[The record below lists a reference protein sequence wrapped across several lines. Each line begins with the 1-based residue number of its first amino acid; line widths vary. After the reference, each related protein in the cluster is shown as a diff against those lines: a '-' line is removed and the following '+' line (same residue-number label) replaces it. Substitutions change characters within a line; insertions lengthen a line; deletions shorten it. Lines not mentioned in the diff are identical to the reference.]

1 MNIVEYFGKLN
12 EEDKLTQAFLIG
24 NVLFDDIQSDINEVL
39 QKYIFNNS
47 IDNLKDNPD
56 VYILKQDEVNI
67 TKDVIKDLLNKLST
81 TSQFNNK
88 KVYII
93 DKTEYLSDTVFNAIL
108 KTLEE
113 PKEGIY
119 AILISNN
126 IDAVKPTIISR
137 CQKIFLSSSTDKL
150 ELTEEI
156 GEISNDLI
164 NSIEENGPKTIA
176 KNYKMYNIISDRDKF
191 VKVLKTMMNEYHKV
205 LKSIIE
211 GKNEDYLNKKILE
224 NNNLSSILNK
234 MLIIDNTINLMQ
246 NYLNKNLSIDRF
258 IIEMW
263 RCNI

>member
-1 MNIVEYFGKLN
+1 MNIVEYFKKLN

-24 NVLFDDIQSDINEVL
+24 NVLFDDIQNEINEVL
-39 QKYIFNNS
+39 KKYIFNNS

-56 VYILKQDEVNI
+56 VYILKQDETNI

-126 IDAVKPTIISR
+126 IDAVKPTIVSR
-137 CQKIFLSSSTDKL
+137 CQKIFLTSSTDKL
-150 ELTEEI
+150 ELNEEI
-156 GEISNDLI
+156 EEISNDLI

-191 VKVLKTMMNEYHKV
+191 IKVLKSMMEEYHKV

-211 GKNEDYLNKKILE
+211 EKNEDYLNKKILE

-234 MLIIDNTINLMQ
+234 MLIIDNTINLMK

>member
-1 MNIVEYFGKLN
+1 MNIVEYFEKLN
-12 EEDKLTQAFLIG
+12 EVDKLTQAFLIG
-24 NVLFDDIQSDINEVL
+24 NVLFDDVQNEINEVL
-39 QKYIFNNS
+39 QKYIFNNN

-126 IDAVKPTIISR
+126 IDAVKPTIVSR
-137 CQKIFLSSSTDKL
+137 CQKIFLTSSTDKL
-150 ELTEEI
+150 ELSDEIEEI
-156 GEISNDLI
+156 ANNLI
-164 NSIEENGPKTIA
+164 DSIEENGPKTIA
-176 KNYKMYNIISDRDKF
+176 KNYKMYNIITDRDKF
-191 VKVLKTMMNEYHKV
+191 VQILKTMMNEYHKV

-211 GKNEDYLNKKILE
+211 EKNDDFLNIKILE
-224 NNNLSSILNK
+224 NNNLTSILNK

>member
-1 MNIVEYFGKLN
+1 MNIVEYFEKLN
-12 EEDKLTQAFLIG
+12 EVDKLTQAFLIG
-24 NVLFDDIQSDINEVL
+24 NVLFDDVQNEINEVL
-39 QKYIFNNS
+39 QKYIFNNN

-126 IDAVKPTIISR
+126 IDAVKPTIVSR
-137 CQKIFLSSSTDKL
+137 CQKIFLTSTTDKL
-150 ELTEEI
+150 ELSDEIEEI
-156 GEISNDLI
+156 ANNLI
-164 NSIEENGPKTIA
+164 DSIEENGPKTIA
-176 KNYKMYNIISDRDKF
+176 KNYKMYNIITDRDKF
-191 VKVLKTMMNEYHKV
+191 VQILKTMMNEYHKV

-211 GKNEDYLNKKILE
+211 EKNDDFLNKKILE
-224 NNNLSSILNK
+224 NNNLTSILNK

>member
-1 MNIVEYFGKLN
+1 MNIVEYFEKLN
-12 EEDKLTQAFLIG
+12 EVDKLTQAFLIG
-24 NVLFDDIQSDINEVL
+24 NVLFDDVQNEINEVL
-39 QKYIFNNS
+39 QKYIFNNN

-126 IDAVKPTIISR
+126 IDAVKPTIVSR
-137 CQKIFLSSSTDKL
+137 CQKIFLTSSTDKL
-150 ELTEEI
+150 ELSDEIEEI
-156 GEISNDLI
+156 ANNLI

-176 KNYKMYNIISDRDKF
+176 KNYKMYNIITDRDKF
-191 VKVLKTMMNEYHKV
+191 VQILKTMMNEYHKV

-211 GKNEDYLNKKILE
+211 EKNDDFLNKKILE
-224 NNNLSSILNK
+224 NNNLTSILNK

>member
-1 MNIVEYFGKLN
+1 MNIVEYFEKLN
-12 EEDKLTQAFLIG
+12 EVDKLTQAFLIG
-24 NVLFDDIQSDINEVL
+24 NVLFDDVQNEINEVL
-39 QKYIFNNS
+39 QKYIFNNN

-81 TSQFNNK
+81 TSKKKKK

-126 IDAVKPTIISR
+126 IDAVKPTIVSR
-137 CQKIFLSSSTDKL
+137 CQKIFLTSSTDKL
-150 ELTEEI
+150 ELSDEIEEI
-156 GEISNDLI
+156 ANNLI
-164 NSIEENGPKTIA
+164 DSIEENGPKTIA
-176 KNYKMYNIISDRDKF
+176 KNYKMYNIITDRDKF
-191 VKVLKTMMNEYHKV
+191 VQILKTMMNEYHKV

-211 GKNEDYLNKKILE
+211 EKNDDFLNKKILE
-224 NNNLSSILNK
+224 NNNLTSILNK

>member
-1 MNIVEYFGKLN
+1 MNIVEYFEKLN
-12 EEDKLTQAFLIG
+12 EGDKLTQAFLIG
-24 NVLFDDIQSDINEVL
+24 NVLFDDVQNEINEVL
-39 QKYIFNNS
+39 QKYIFNNN

-126 IDAVKPTIISR
+126 IDAVKPTIVSR
-137 CQKIFLSSSTDKL
+137 CQKIFLTSSTDKL

-156 GEISNDLI
+156 EEIANNLI
-164 NSIEENGPKTIA
+164 DSIEENGPKTIA
-176 KNYKMYNIISDRDKF
+176 KNYKMYNIITDRDKF
-191 VKVLKTMMNEYHKV
+191 VQILKTMMNEYHKV

-211 GKNEDYLNKKILE
+211 EKNDDFLNKKILE
-224 NNNLSSILNK
+224 NNNLTSILNK

>member
-1 MNIVEYFGKLN
+1 MNIVEYFEKIN

-24 NVLFDDIQSDINEVL
+24 NVLFDDVQSEINEVL

-126 IDAVKPTIISR
+126 IDAVKPTIVSR
-137 CQKIFLSSSTDKL
+137 CQKIFLTSSTDKL

-156 GEISNDLI
+156 EEISNDLI

-191 VKVLKTMMNEYHKV
+191 IKVLKTMMNEYHKV

-211 GKNEDYLNKKILE
+211 EKNEDYLNKKILE
-224 NNNLSSILNK
+224 NNNLASILNK

>member
-1 MNIVEYFGKLN
+1 MNIVEYFEKLN
-12 EEDKLTQAFLIG
+12 EVDKLTQAFLIG
-24 NVLFDDIQSDINEVL
+24 NVLFDDVQNEINEVL
-39 QKYIFNNS
+39 QKYIFNNN

-126 IDAVKPTIISR
+126 IDAVKPTIVSR
-137 CQKIFLSSSTDKL
+137 CQKIFLTSSTDKL
-150 ELTEEI
+150 ELSDEIEEI
-156 GEISNDLI
+156 ANNLI
-164 NSIEENGPKTIA
+164 DSIEENGPKTIA
-176 KNYKMYNIISDRDKF
+176 KNNKMYNIITDRDKF
-191 VKVLKTMMNEYHKV
+191 VQILKTMMNEYHKV

-211 GKNEDYLNKKILE
+211 EKNDDFLNKKILE
-224 NNNLSSILNK
+224 NNNLTSILNK
-234 MLIIDNTINLMQ
+234 MLVIDNTINLMQ

>member
-1 MNIVEYFGKLN
+1 MNIVEYFEKLN

-24 NVLFDDIQSDINEVL
+24 NVLFDDVQNEINEVL
-39 QKYIFNNS
+39 QKYIFNNN

-126 IDAVKPTIISR
+126 IDAVKPTIVSR
-137 CQKIFLSSSTDKL
+137 CQKIFLTSSTDKL
-150 ELTEEI
+150 ELSDEIEEI
-156 GEISNDLI
+156 ANNLI
-164 NSIEENGPKTIA
+164 DSIEENGPKTIA
-176 KNYKMYNIISDRDKF
+176 KNYKMYNIITDRDKF
-191 VKVLKTMMNEYHKV
+191 VQILKTMMNEYHKV

-211 GKNEDYLNKKILE
+211 EKNDDFLNKKILE
-224 NNNLSSILNK
+224 NNNLTSILNK

>member
-1 MNIVEYFGKLN
+1 MNIVEYFEKLN
-12 EEDKLTQAFLIG
+12 EVDKLTQAFLIG
-24 NVLFDDIQSDINEVL
+24 NVLFDDVQNEINEVL
-39 QKYIFNNS
+39 QKYIFNNN

-126 IDAVKPTIISR
+126 IDAVKPTIVSR
-137 CQKIFLSSSTDKL
+137 CQKIFLTSSTDKL
-150 ELTEEI
+150 ELSDEIEEI
-156 GEISNDLI
+156 ANNLI
-164 NSIEENGPKTIA
+164 DSIEENGPKTIA
-176 KNYKMYNIISDRDKF
+176 KNYKMYNIITDRDKF
-191 VKVLKTMMNEYHKV
+191 VQILKTMMNEYHKV

-211 GKNEDYLNKKILE
+211 EKNDDFLNKKILE
-224 NNNLSSILNK
+224 NNNLTSILNK

-246 NYLNKNLSIDRF
+246 NYLNKNPSIDRF

>member
-1 MNIVEYFGKLN
+1 MNIVEYFEKLN
-12 EEDKLTQAFLIG
+12 EVDKLTQAFLIG
-24 NVLFDDIQSDINEVL
+24 NVLFDDVQNEINEVL
-39 QKYIFNNS
+39 QKYIFNNN

-81 TSQFNNK
+81 TYQFNNK

-126 IDAVKPTIISR
+126 IDAVKPTIVSR
-137 CQKIFLSSSTDKL
+137 CQKIFLTSSTDKL
-150 ELTEEI
+150 ELSDEIEEI
-156 GEISNDLI
+156 ANNLI
-164 NSIEENGPKTIA
+164 DSIEENGPKTIA
-176 KNYKMYNIISDRDKF
+176 KNYKMYNIITDRDKF
-191 VKVLKTMMNEYHKV
+191 VQILKTMMNEYHKV

-211 GKNEDYLNKKILE
+211 EKNDDFLNKKILE
-224 NNNLSSILNK
+224 NNNLTSILNK

>member
-1 MNIVEYFGKLN
+1 MNIVEYFEKLN
-12 EEDKLTQAFLIG
+12 EVDKLTQAFLIG
-24 NVLFDDIQSDINEVL
+24 NVLFDDVQNEINEVL
-39 QKYIFNNS
+39 QKYIFNNN

-56 VYILKQDEVNI
+56 VYILKQDEANI

-126 IDAVKPTIISR
+126 IDAVKPTIVSR
-137 CQKIFLSSSTDKL
+137 CQKIFLTSSTDKL

-156 GEISNDLI
+156 EEIANNLI
-164 NSIEENGPKTIA
+164 DSIEENGPKTIA
-176 KNYKMYNIISDRDKF
+176 KNYKMYNIITDRDKF
-191 VKVLKTMMNEYHKV
+191 VQILKTMMNEYHKV

-211 GKNEDYLNKKILE
+211 EKNDDFLNKKILE
-224 NNNLSSILNK
+224 NNNLTSILNK

>member
-1 MNIVEYFGKLN
+1 MNIVEYFEKLN
-12 EEDKLTQAFLIG
+12 EVDKLTQAFLIG
-24 NVLFDDIQSDINEVL
+24 NVLFDDVQNEINEVL
-39 QKYIFNNS
+39 QKYIFNNN

-56 VYILKQDEVNI
+56 VYILKQDEANI

-126 IDAVKPTIISR
+126 IDAVKPTIVSR
-137 CQKIFLSSSTDKL
+137 CQKIFLTSSTDKL
-150 ELTEEI
+150 ELSDEIEEI
-156 GEISNDLI
+156 ANNLI
-164 NSIEENGPKTIA
+164 DSIEENGPKTIA
-176 KNYKMYNIISDRDKF
+176 KNYKMYNIITDRDKF
-191 VKVLKTMMNEYHKV
+191 VQILKTMMNEYHKV

-211 GKNEDYLNKKILE
+211 EKNDDFLNKKILE
-224 NNNLSSILNK
+224 NNNLTSILNK

>member
-1 MNIVEYFGKLN
+1 MNIVEYFEKLN
-12 EEDKLTQAFLIG
+12 EEDKLSQAFLIG
-24 NVLFDDIQSDINEVL
+24 NVLFDDVQNEINEVL

-126 IDAVKPTIISR
+126 IDAVKPTIVSR
-137 CQKIFLSSSTDKL
+137 CQKIFLTSSMDKL
-150 ELTEEI
+150 ELNKEIEEI
-156 GEISNDLI
+156 TNDLI

-191 VKVLKTMMNEYHKV
+191 IKVLKTMMDEYHKV

-211 GKNEDYLNKKILE
+211 EKNDDYLNKKILD
-224 NNNLSSILNK
+224 NNNLTNILNK

>member
-1 MNIVEYFGKLN
+1 MNIVEYFEKLN

-24 NVLFDDIQSDINEVL
+24 NVLFDDIKNEINEVL
-39 QKYIFNNS
+39 QKYIFNNN

-56 VYILKQDEVNI
+56 VYILKQDETNI
-67 TKDVIKDLLNKLST
+67 TKDIIKDLLNKLST

-93 DKTEYLSDTVFNAIL
+93 DKTEYLSDTIFNAIL

-137 CQKIFLSSSTDKL
+137 CQKIFLTSSSDKL
-150 ELTEEI
+150 EFTEELE
-156 GEISNDLI
+156 EITTDLI

-176 KNYKMYNIISDRDKF
+176 KNYKMYNIINDRDKF
-191 VKVLKTMMNEYHKV
+191 IQVLKTMMNEYHKV

-211 GKNEDYLNKKILE
+211 EKEEEFLNKKILE

-234 MLIIDNTINLMQ
+234 MLVIDNTINLMQ

>member
-1 MNIVEYFGKLN
+1 MNIVEYFEKLN
-12 EEDKLTQAFLIG
+12 EGDKLTQAFLIG
-24 NVLFDDIQSDINEVL
+24 NVLFDDVQNEINEVL
-39 QKYIFNNS
+39 QKYIFKNN

-56 VYILKQDEVNI
+56 VYILKQDEANI

-126 IDAVKPTIISR
+126 IDAVKPTIVSR
-137 CQKIFLSSSTDKL
+137 CQKIFLTSSTDKL

-156 GEISNDLI
+156 EEIANNLI
-164 NSIEENGPKTIA
+164 DSIEENGPKTIA
-176 KNYKMYNIISDRDKF
+176 KNYKMYNIINDRDKF
-191 VKVLKTMMNEYHKV
+191 IQVLKTMMNEYHKV

-211 GKNEDYLNKKILE
+211 EKEEEFLNKKILE

-234 MLIIDNTINLMQ
+234 MLVIDNTINLMQ

>member
-1 MNIVEYFGKLN
+1 MNIVEYFEKLN
-12 EEDKLTQAFLIG
+12 EGDKLTQAFLIG
-24 NVLFDDIQSDINEVL
+24 NVLFDDVQNEINEVL
-39 QKYIFNNS
+39 QKYIFNNN

-126 IDAVKPTIISR
+126 IDAVKPTIVSR
-137 CQKIFLSSSTDKL
+137 YQKIFLTSSTDKL
-150 ELTEEI
+150 ELSDEIEEI
-156 GEISNDLI
+156 ANNLI
-164 NSIEENGPKTIA
+164 DSIEENGPKTIA
-176 KNYKMYNIISDRDKF
+176 KNYKMYNIITDRDKF
-191 VKVLKTMMNEYHKV
+191 VQILKTMMNEYHKV

-211 GKNEDYLNKKILE
+211 EKNDDFLNKKILE
-224 NNNLSSILNK
+224 NNNLTSILNK

>member
-1 MNIVEYFGKLN
+1 MNIVEYFEKLN
-12 EEDKLTQAFLIG
+12 EVDKLTQAFLIG
-24 NVLFDDIQSDINEVL
+24 NVLFDDVQNEINEVL
-39 QKYIFNNS
+39 QKYIFNNN

-126 IDAVKPTIISR
+126 IDAVKPTIVSR
-137 CQKIFLSSSTDKL
+137 CQKIFLTSSTDKL
-150 ELTEEI
+150 ELSDEIEEI
-156 GEISNDLI
+156 ANNLI
-164 NSIEENGPKTIA
+164 DSIEENGPKTIA
-176 KNYKMYNIISDRDKF
+176 KNYKMYNIITDRDKF
-191 VKVLKTMMNEYHKV
+191 VQILKTMMKEYHKV

-211 GKNEDYLNKKILE
+211 EKNDDFLNKKILE
-224 NNNLSSILNK
+224 NNNLTSILNK

>member
-1 MNIVEYFGKLN
+1 MNIVEYFEKLN
-12 EEDKLTQAFLIG
+12 EEDKLSQAFLIG
-24 NVLFDDIQSDINEVL
+24 NVLFDDVQNEINEVL

-126 IDAVKPTIISR
+126 VDAVKPTIVSR
-137 CQKIFLSSSTDKL
+137 CQKIFLTSSMDKL
-150 ELTEEI
+150 ELNEEI
-156 GEISNDLI
+156 EEITNDLI

-191 VKVLKTMMNEYHKV
+191 IKVLKTMMDEYHKV

-211 GKNEDYLNKKILE
+211 EKNDDYLNKKILD
-224 NNNLSSILNK
+224 NNNLTNILNK

>member
-1 MNIVEYFGKLN
+1 MNIVEYFEKLN
-12 EEDKLTQAFLIG
+12 EVDKLTQAFLIG
-24 NVLFDDIQSDINEVL
+24 NVLFDDVQNEINEVL
-39 QKYIFNNS
+39 QKYIFNNN

-126 IDAVKPTIISR
+126 IDAVKPTIVSR
-137 CQKIFLSSSTDKL
+137 CQKIFLTSSTDKL
-150 ELTEEI
+150 ELSDEIEEI
-156 GEISNDLI
+156 ANNLI
-164 NSIEENGPKTIA
+164 DSIEENGPKTIA
-176 KNYKMYNIISDRDKF
+176 KNYKMYNIITDRDKF
-191 VKVLKTMMNEYHKV
+191 VQILKTMMNEYHKV

-211 GKNEDYLNKKILE
+211 EKNDDFLTKKILE
-224 NNNLSSILNK
+224 NNNLTSILNK

>member
-1 MNIVEYFGKLN
+1 MNIVEYFEKLN
-12 EEDKLTQAFLIG
+12 EEDKLSQAFLIG
-24 NVLFDDIQSDINEVL
+24 NVLFDDIQNEINEVL

-126 IDAVKPTIISR
+126 IDSVKPTIVSR
-137 CQKIFLSSSTDKL
+137 CQKIFLTSSMDKL
-150 ELTEEI
+150 ELNEEI
-156 GEISNDLI
+156 EEITNDLI

-191 VKVLKTMMNEYHKV
+191 IKVLKTMMDEYHKV

-211 GKNEDYLNKKILE
+211 EKNDDYLNKKILD
-224 NNNLSSILNK
+224 NNNLTNILNK

>member
-1 MNIVEYFGKLN
+1 MNIVEYFEKLN
-12 EEDKLTQAFLIG
+12 EGDKLTQAFLIG
-24 NVLFDDIQSDINEVL
+24 NVLFDDVQNEINEVL
-39 QKYIFNNS
+39 QKYIFNNN

-126 IDAVKPTIISR
+126 IDAVKPTIVSR
-137 CQKIFLSSSTDKL
+137 CQKIFLTSSTDKL
-150 ELTEEI
+150 ELSDEIEEI
-156 GEISNDLI
+156 ANNLI
-164 NSIEENGPKTIA
+164 DSIEENGPKTIA
-176 KNYKMYNIISDRDKF
+176 KNYKMYNIITDRDKF
-191 VKVLKTMMNEYHKV
+191 VQILKTMMNKYHKV

-211 GKNEDYLNKKILE
+211 EKNDDFLNKKILE
-224 NNNLSSILNK
+224 NNNLTSILNK

>member
-1 MNIVEYFGKLN
+1 MNIVEYFEKLN
-12 EEDKLTQAFLIG
+12 EVDKLTQAFLIG
-24 NVLFDDIQSDINEVL
+24 NVLFDDVQNEINEVL
-39 QKYIFNNS
+39 QKYIFNNN

-126 IDAVKPTIISR
+126 IDAVKPTIVSR
-137 CQKIFLSSSTDKL
+137 CQKIFLTSSTDKL
-150 ELTEEI
+150 ELSDEIEEI
-156 GEISNDLI
+156 ANNLI
-164 NSIEENGPKTIA
+164 DSIEENGPKTIA
-176 KNYKMYNIISDRDKF
+176 KNYKMYNIITDRDKF
-191 VKVLKTMMNEYHKV
+191 VQILKTMMNEYHKV

-211 GKNEDYLNKKILE
+211 EKNGDFLNKKILE
-224 NNNLSSILNK
+224 NNNLTSILNK

>member
-1 MNIVEYFGKLN
+1 MNIVEYFEKLN
-12 EEDKLTQAFLIG
+12 EGDKLTQAFLIG
-24 NVLFDDIQSDINEVL
+24 NVLFDDVQNEINEVL
-39 QKYIFNNS
+39 QKYIFKNN

-56 VYILKQDEVNI
+56 VYILKQDEANI

-126 IDAVKPTIISR
+126 IDAVKPTIVSR
-137 CQKIFLSSSTDKL
+137 CQKIFLTSSTDKL

-156 GEISNDLI
+156 EEIANNLI
-164 NSIEENGPKTIA
+164 DSIEENGPKTIA
-176 KNYKMYNIISDRDKF
+176 KNYKMYNIITDRDKF
-191 VKVLKTMMNEYHKV
+191 VQILKTMMNEYHKV

-211 GKNEDYLNKKILE
+211 EKNDDFLNKKILE
-224 NNNLSSILNK
+224 NNNLTSILNK
-234 MLIIDNTINLMQ
+234 MLIIDSTINLMQ

>member
-1 MNIVEYFGKLN
+1 MNIVEYFEKLN
-12 EEDKLTQAFLIG
+12 EEDKLSQAFLIG
-24 NVLFDDIQSDINEVL
+24 NVLFDDIQNEINEVL

-126 IDAVKPTIISR
+126 IDAVKPTIVSR
-137 CQKIFLSSSTDKL
+137 CQKIFLTSSMDKL
-150 ELTEEI
+150 ELNEEI
-156 GEISNDLI
+156 EEITNDLI

-191 VKVLKTMMNEYHKV
+191 IKVLKTMMDEYHKV

-211 GKNEDYLNKKILE
+211 EKNDDYLNKKILD
-224 NNNLSSILNK
+224 NNNLTNILNK

>member
-24 NVLFDDIQSDINEVL
+24 NVLFDDIQSEINEVL

-224 NNNLSSILNK
+224 NNNLASILNK

>member
-1 MNIVEYFGKLN
+1 MNIVEYFEKLN
-12 EEDKLTQAFLIG
+12 EGDKLTQAFLIG
-24 NVLFDDIQSDINEVL
+24 NVLFDDVQNEINEVL
-39 QKYIFNNS
+39 QKYIFKNN

-126 IDAVKPTIISR
+126 IDAVKPTIVSR
-137 CQKIFLSSSTDKL
+137 CQKIFLTSSTDKL
-150 ELTEEI
+150 ELSDEIEEI
-156 GEISNDLI
+156 ANNLI
-164 NSIEENGPKTIA
+164 DSIEENGPKTIA
-176 KNYKMYNIISDRDKF
+176 KNYKMYNIITDRDKF
-191 VKVLKTMMNEYHKV
+191 VQILKTMMNEYHKV

-211 GKNEDYLNKKILE
+211 EKNDDFLNKKILE
-224 NNNLSSILNK
+224 NNNLTSILNK
-234 MLIIDNTINLMQ
+234 MLIIDNAINLMQ

>member
-1 MNIVEYFGKLN
+1 MNIVEYFEKLN

-24 NVLFDDIQSDINEVL
+24 NVLFDDVQSEINEVL

-126 IDAVKPTIISR
+126 IDAVKPTIVSR

-156 GEISNDLI
+156 EEISNDLI

-191 VKVLKTMMNEYHKV
+191 IKVLKTMMNEYHKV

-211 GKNEDYLNKKILE
+211 EKNEDYLNKKILK

>member
-1 MNIVEYFGKLN
+1 MNIVEYFEKLN

-24 NVLFDDIQSDINEVL
+24 NVLFDDVQSEINEVL

-126 IDAVKPTIISR
+126 IDAVKPTIVSR

-156 GEISNDLI
+156 EEISNDLI

-191 VKVLKTMMNEYHKV
+191 IKVLKTMMNEYHKI

-211 GKNEDYLNKKILE
+211 EKNEDYLNKKILE

-234 MLIIDNTINLMQ
+234 ILIIDNTINLMQ

>member
-1 MNIVEYFGKLN
+1 MNIVEYFEKLN
-12 EEDKLTQAFLIG
+12 EEDKLSQAFLIG
-24 NVLFDDIQSDINEVL
+24 NVLFDDVQNEINEVL

-126 IDAVKPTIISR
+126 IDAVKPTIVSR
-137 CQKIFLSSSTDKL
+137 CQKIFLTSSMDKL
-150 ELTEEI
+150 ELNEEI
-156 GEISNDLI
+156 EEITNDLI

-191 VKVLKTMMNEYHKV
+191 IKVLKTMMDEYHKV

-211 GKNEDYLNKKILE
+211 EKNDDCLNKKILD
-224 NNNLSSILNK
+224 NNNLTNILNK

>member
-1 MNIVEYFGKLN
+1 MNIVEYFEKLN

-24 NVLFDDIQSDINEVL
+24 NVLFDDIKNEINEVL
-39 QKYIFNNS
+39 QKYIFNNN

-56 VYILKQDEVNI
+56 VYILKQDETNI
-67 TKDVIKDLLNKLST
+67 TKDIIKDLLNKLST

-93 DKTEYLSDTVFNAIL
+93 DKTEYLSDTIFNAIL

-137 CQKIFLSSSTDKL
+137 CQKIFLTSSSDKL
-150 ELTEEI
+150 EFTEELE
-156 GEISNDLI
+156 EITTYLI

-176 KNYKMYNIISDRDKF
+176 KNYKMYNIINDRDKF
-191 VKVLKTMMNEYHKV
+191 IQVLKTMMNEYHKV

-211 GKNEDYLNKKILE
+211 EKEEEFLNKKILE

-234 MLIIDNTINLMQ
+234 MLVIDNTINLMQ

>member
-1 MNIVEYFGKLN
+1 MNIVEYFEKLN
-12 EEDKLTQAFLIG
+12 DEDKLTQAFLIG
-24 NVLFDDIQSDINEVL
+24 NVLFDDVQGEINEVL
-39 QKYIFNNS
+39 QKYIFNNN

-56 VYILKQDEVNI
+56 VYILKQDESNI
-67 TKDVIKDLLNKLST
+67 TKDIIKDLLNKLST

-126 IDAVKPTIISR
+126 IDAVKPTIVSR
-137 CQKIFLSSSTDKL
+137 CQKIFLTSSSDK
-150 ELTEEI
+150 EEFTEELE
-156 GEISNDLI
+156 EITTDLI
-164 NSIEENGPKTIA
+164 NSIEENGPKAIA
-176 KNYKMYNIISDRDKF
+176 KNYKMYNIINDREKF
-191 VKVLKTMMNEYHKV
+191 ILVLKTMMNEYHKV

-211 GKNEDYLNKKILE
+211 EKEGEFLNKKILE
-224 NNNLSSILNK
+224 NNNISSVLNK
-234 MLIIDNTINLMQ
+234 MIIIDNTINLMQ

>member
-1 MNIVEYFGKLN
+1 MNIVEYFEKLN
-12 EEDKLTQAFLIG
+12 EVDKLTQAFLIG
-24 NVLFDDIQSDINEVL
+24 NVLFDDVQNEINEVL
-39 QKYIFNNS
+39 QKYIFNNN

-56 VYILKQDEVNI
+56 VYILKQDEANI

-126 IDAVKPTIISR
+126 IDAVKPTIVSR
-137 CQKIFLSSSTDKL
+137 CQKIFLTSSTDKL

-156 GEISNDLI
+156 EEIANNLI
-164 NSIEENGPKTIA
+164 DSIEENGPKTIA
-176 KNYKMYNIISDRDKF
+176 KNYKMYNIITDRDKF
-191 VKVLKTMMNEYHKV
+191 VQILKTMMNEYHKV

-211 GKNEDYLNKKILE
+211 EKNGDFLNKKILE
-224 NNNLSSILNK
+224 NNNLTSILNK